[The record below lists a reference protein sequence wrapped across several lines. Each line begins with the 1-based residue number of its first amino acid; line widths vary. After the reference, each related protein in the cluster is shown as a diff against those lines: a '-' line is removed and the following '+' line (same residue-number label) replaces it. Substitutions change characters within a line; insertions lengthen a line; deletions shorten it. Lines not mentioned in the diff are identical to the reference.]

1 MAYDEA
7 LAARL
12 RRALAGQARVV
23 EKRMFGG
30 VAFMVAGNMCCG
42 VNKDDLILRLD
53 GKITA
58 GDLGSPHVRAWD
70 FMKRQMQGMFDV
82 GPQGCA
88 TQAAVESWVK
98 MAQTH
103 ALTQPEK

>member
-7 LAARL
+7 LAARI
-12 RRALAGQARVV
+12 RRALAAQTWVV

-53 GKITA
+53 GQTAA

-70 FMKRQMQGMFDV
+70 FMKRPMKGMFAV

-88 TQAAVESWVK
+88 TQGAVESWVQ
-98 MAQTH
+98 MA
-103 ALTQPEK
+103 LK